1 MFYVILGILC
11 SIATSLFVIAAA
23 PGWDRY
29 SEDRRKRFE
38 AIQKE
43 EDRMLTNLNEES
55 HKKRMEVYS
64 LGKGYNE
71 TRKMIN
77 ELNDKYDRER
87 DRIIKEY
94 DDKMNQHIASR
105 SIFGWK
111 SKD

>member
-1 MFYVILGILC
+1 
-11 SIATSLFVIAAA
+11 
-23 PGWDRY
+23 
-29 SEDRRKRFE
+29 
-38 AIQKE
+38 
-43 EDRMLTNLNEES
+43 MLTNLNEES